1 MQTKKKRKKKKKTL
15 SQSPSF
21 LVHSLETA
29 QKPPSLSHH
38 TAFSRE
44 RERERGRDPSVCQP
58 LTLHRIVADI
68 QSAELLS
75 ACLFWALWIRL
86 VE

>member
-1 MQTKKKRKKKKKTL
+1 KKKRKKKKKTL

-21 LVHSLETA
+21 LVHSPETA

-44 RERERGRDPSVCQP
+44 RERERERSVGVPATDTTSDRRRYTKCG
-58 LTLHRIVADI
+58 VAF
-68 QSAELLS
+68 S
-75 ACLFWALWIRL
+75 LFVLG
-86 VE
+86 VMDQVGGS